1 MIKSNFKNENDL
13 GLVKL
18 FGLIFIPTTIL
29 TTAYVIIGNLN
40 QEIPAILL
48 FFLLAVVLLF
58 PIELGVVLRSSKKEY
73 GSYSLKSAFLD
84 YEKMSWWKIIIY
96 GLVLFGFAGLMS
108 ATIAPLEQIL
118 TAPLSDRLNEILPIY
133 FNWYDLEFLKGYSDN
148 ILIITFAIFF
158 MMNVI
163 VGPIIEELFFRGY
176 LTSKISR
183 YGKLAPLIVT
193 FLFSL
198 YHLWLPFNNLFRIAI
213 FLPAAYV
220 AWKQKNIYITI
231 AFHIFCNFFST
242 ISIIVAFYSS

>member
-29 TTAYVIIGNLN
+29 TTVYVIIGNLN

-84 YEKMSWWKIIIY
+84 YEKMSWWKIILY

-158 MMNVI
+158 LMNVI

-193 FLFSL
+193 VLFSL

-213 FLPAAYV
+213 FLPAAFV

>member
-29 TTAYVIIGNLN
+29 TTVYVIIGNLN

-158 MMNVI
+158 LMNVI

-242 ISIIVAFYSS
+242 ISIIVAFYSA